1 MCMCKILSAKLLP
14 SVNLDGS
21 LSFLVEV
28 HPEGEGP
35 LYIVSYYHYRGS
47 YLFASDPLRARRYSY
62 RTAKAHMAN
71 LLKKGDLNRESVIF

>member
-1 MCMCKILSAKLLP
+1 MCKILSAKLLP
-14 SVNLDGS
+14 SVNLGGT

-35 LYIVSYYHYRGS
+35 LYIMSYYRGS
-47 YLFASDPLRARRYSY
+47 YVFARDPLHARRYSY

-71 LLKKGDLNRESVIF
+71 LLKKGDMNHEAVIF